1 MTTPIFNMYN
11 SKFTKLKELQILDKY
26 NQIVIITDDN
36 VYKYYSE
43 EIVAIQKHYQSKGI
57 FIFVYQIPHGEGSKN
72 LETKLNIEKFMFENN
87 VKRAKSCV
95 VALGG
100 GVVGD
105 LSGFVA
111 STYKRGIDFIQVP
124 TTILAMVDS
133 SIGGKTGINNDF
145 GKNLIGAFYNPKYI
159 LIFMDFINTLPREEV
174 INGFAEIIKT
184 AAINNKNLW
193 NILIKNNI
201 NSVLNHRPLMFKIIQ
216 MTSTT
221 KMKIV
226 KEDAYDTAVA
236 NNKQLL
242 CPREHLNFGH
252 TIGHIIEYS
261 QGLKHGYAVAI
272 GMILELRLKENNEYL
287 VPITIRNQIIE
298 CIRKYELPTNVE
310 NIKISQISKYLK
322 HDKKDGRIVLIDEIG
337 HSYTKTCTLNQII
350 ECMTVERKLTHQ
362 NINNFITYNGPGSK
376 SETNR
381 VLILASLGRG
391 KCIIKNALLSDDT
404 LHMIKA
410 LQTLGIDIKLQNNDI
425 VVVGNA
431 GNIDF
436 KGERTLFLGN
446 SGTSMRFLT
455 SLMILLNKGIVNL
468 TGVER
473 MKERPIGDLVSALK
487 IYGINIFAEN
497 NNNNPPIRVEGI
509 NSFKSCEIFLNCSVS
524 SQYLTG
530 LLMVAPSILG
540 GLKINVLNK
549 LVSSKFIEMTLIIM
563 NNFGLNVDYDSE
575 LKHFTIKH
583 QIYDNPEIYNIEADA
598 SSCSYPIAYSIIN
611 KIPIYIPNLTSNNIQ
626 GDLFYS
632 TEVIKKF
639 GIFDLTCDEDGTKIS
654 NYVHNLKG
662 IGEIDMDSSDTFL
675 TIGVLAALSDGVTKI
690 VNIDNQNV
698 KECERIDV
706 LYNHLKKAGVDIK
719 LDNLEL
725 TINGNPQKR
734 LKNIFVDCHDD
745 HRIAMS
751 FSLLSVSMDELIIS
765 DYTCVNKTYPNF
777 WKDMSSL
784 GLQNEIVKKQQEKK
798 TTEWNY
804 KSKKPIILVGMPCS
818 GKSYVAKELSKL
830 YSLTYCDCDSLFEQ
844 IYQFKPENFISQ
856 YGWERFR
863 EYEYQILKDNYTKYD
878 IISTGGGIIEYEK
891 SRKLLLNLK
900 KQTNSLIIYIDTKP
914 VTIKQ
919 RYMKRKRK
927 APYKVSIEELYSK
940 RKDYYEDVSNYK
952 YKSSHKRISEQL
964 SYFTKFFRNINEKR
978 EILPNSY
985 FVCIPFNQIR
995 ENFHNLE
1002 EMTDDADALELRV
1015 DFCPKIEDNLEY
1027 IENIIGR
1034 VQKKVNIPLILT
1046 TRSTKEWGKFDG
1058 DNNLLGKLIDL
1069 FIKLGVEYIDHELSC
1084 NFEIEDRKHSNIIGS
1099 CHTKNFNILKH
1110 NVEYGLKKHK
1120 PDILKVV
1127 VSYDIYEK
1135 AKEFLSQ
1142 FDIKQIFIAIGSE
1155 ASFTRVMNKYLTPV
1169 TSNLIDSTAP
1179 GQLTYKQINE
1189 VRNIILKNKE
1199 KEYYIFGFP
1208 IKKSPSPFIHNYVF
1222 DKFKQN
1228 CIYSRYETKYVE
1240 DVLNVMKRPNFHG
1253 TSITIPLK
1261 EKMMSHMDILTEH
1274 AKNIGAINTIIK
1286 TDDNKFTGDNTD
1298 YLAIRDAIINFD
1310 KKFTTGCIVGNG
1322 GTAKAAC
1329 YALNQLNIPCN
1340 IYCRNKE
1347 RASKTLKN
1355 FVIDNFIESMTLN
1368 NDCSLVIICVPP
1380 RVNINY
1386 DNLKPNTCIINM
1398 AYVGKDVK
1406 LIDREDLNIVEGF
1419 SILYKQAFY
1428 QYKLWNNI
1436 KNTDEKN
1443 IEEFYKIA
1451 MNLF

>member
-1 MTTPIFNMYN
+1 MIPIFNIYN
-11 SKFTKLKELQILDKY
+11 SKLSKIKEIKILDDY

-36 VYKYYSE
+36 VYRYYSE
-43 EIVAIQKHYQSKGI
+43 EILSLQNYYESKGI
-57 FIFVYQIPHGEGSKN
+57 SIFVYQIPHGEGSKC
-72 LETKLNIEKFMFENN
+72 LESKLNIEKFMFENN
-87 VKRAKSCV
+87 IKKSKSCV

-105 LSGFVA
+105 LAGFVA
-111 STYKRGIDFIQVP
+111 STFKRGIDFIQIP

-193 NILIKNNI
+193 NILIENDI
-201 NSVLNHRPLMFKIIQ
+201 DSVLNDKLLMFKIIQ
-216 MTSTT
+216 ITSTT

-226 KEDAYDTAVA
+226 EEDAYDTAVA
-236 NNKQLL
+236 NNIQLP

-272 GMILELRLKENNEYL
+272 GMILESRLKENNEYL
-287 VPITIRNQIIE
+287 VPITIRNEIIE
-298 CIRKYELPTNVE
+298 CIRKYELPTECKNFE
-310 NIKISQISKYLK
+310 ISEICKYLK

-337 HSYTKTCTLNQII
+337 HSYTKKCTLNQII
-350 ECMTVERKLTHQ
+350 ECMTIQRKLTHQ
-362 NINNFITYNGPGSK
+362 HINEFVTYYGPGSK

-410 LQTLGIDIKLQNNDI
+410 LQTLGIDIELQGNDI
-425 VVVGNA
+425 MVVGSI

-436 KGERTLFLGN
+436 EGERTLFLGN

-455 SLMILLNKGIVNL
+455 SLMIILNKGIVNL

-473 MKERPIGDLVSALK
+473 MKQRPIGNLVSALK
-487 IYGINIFAEN
+487 IYGINISAEN
-497 NNNNPPIRVEGI
+497 NGKNPPIRVEG
-509 NSFKSCEIFLNCSVS
+509 NTDFKSCEIFLDCSVS

-549 LVSSKFIEMTLIIM
+549 LVSAKFIEMTLKIM
-563 NNFGLNVDYDSE
+563 NKFGLKVDYESD

-583 QIYDNPEIYNIEADA
+583 QKYDNPETYNIEADA

-611 KIPIYIPNLTSNNIQ
+611 KIPLYIPNLTSNNIQ
-626 GDLFYS
+626 GDLYYS
-632 TEVIKKF
+632 TEIMRKF
-639 GIFDLTCDEDGTKIS
+639 GIFDLTCDENGTKIS

-675 TIGVLAALSDGVTKI
+675 TIGILAALSDGVTKI
-690 VNIDNQNV
+690 INIDNQNV
-698 KECERIDV
+698 KECERINV

-734 LKNIFVDCHDD
+734 LKNIFINCHDD

-751 FSLLSVSMDELIIS
+751 FSLLSVSMDELVIS
-765 DYTCVNKTYPNF
+765 DYICVNKTYPNF
-777 WKDMSSL
+777 WKDMSLL

-798 TTEWNY
+798 STDWNY
-804 KSKKPIILVGMPCS
+804 ISKKPIILVGMPCS

-830 YSLTYCDCDSLFEQ
+830 YSLTYCDCDLLFEQ
-844 IYQFKPENFISQ
+844 TYESKPEHFINR
-856 YGWERFR
+856 YGWEKFR
-863 EYEYQILKDNYTKYD
+863 EYEYQILKDNYAKYD

-900 KQTNSLIIYIDTKP
+900 KQTNCLIIYIDTTP

-919 RYMKRKRK
+919 RYTKRKRK
-927 APYKVSIEELYSK
+927 APYRVSIEELYSK

-985 FVCIPFNQIR
+985 FVCIPFNHIR

-1002 EMTDDADALELRV
+1002 EMTEGADALELRV
-1015 DFCPKIEDNLEY
+1015 DFCSKIEDNFEY
-1027 IENIIGR
+1027 IETIIGR
-1034 VQKKVNIPLILT
+1034 VQKIVNVPLILT
-1046 TRSTKEWGKFDG
+1046 TRSTKEWGHFNG
-1058 DNNLLGKLIDL
+1058 DNKLLGKLIDL
-1069 FIKLGVEYIDHELSC
+1069 FVKLGVEYIDHELSSD
-1084 NFEIEDRKHSNIIGS
+1084 FEIEDRRHCNIIGS
-1099 CHTKNFNILKH
+1099 VHTKNFNILKH

-1127 VSYDIYEK
+1127 VSYDIYDK
-1135 AKEFLSQ
+1135 TKEFLSQ
-1142 FDIKQIFIAIGSE
+1142 FDIKHIFIAIGDE
-1155 ASFTRVMNKYLTPV
+1155 GSFTRVMNKYLTPV
-1169 TSNLIDSTAP
+1169 TSSLIDSTAP

-1199 KEYYIFGFP
+1199 KEYCIFGFP

-1228 CIYSRYETKYVE
+1228 CIYSRNETKYVE
-1240 DVLNVMKRPNFHG
+1240 DVLDVMKRPNFYG
-1253 TSITIPLK
+1253 ASVTMPLK
-1261 EKMMSHMDILTEH
+1261 EKMMPHMDVLSEH
-1274 AKNIGAINTIIK
+1274 ATNIGAINTIIK
-1286 TDDNKFTGDNTD
+1286 TDDNKFIGDNTD
-1298 YLAIRDAIINFD
+1298 WLAIRDAIKNFG
-1310 KKFTTGCIVGNG
+1310 KKFTSGCIVGNG

-1347 RASKTLKN
+1347 RASKTLKKFVINN
-1355 FVIDNFIESMTLN
+1355 FVESMTLN

-1380 RVNINY
+1380 KVKINY
-1386 DNLKPNTCIINM
+1386 DNLKPNTCVINM

-1436 KNTDEKN
+1436 RSIDEEN
-1443 IEEFYKIA
+1443 IEEFYRIA